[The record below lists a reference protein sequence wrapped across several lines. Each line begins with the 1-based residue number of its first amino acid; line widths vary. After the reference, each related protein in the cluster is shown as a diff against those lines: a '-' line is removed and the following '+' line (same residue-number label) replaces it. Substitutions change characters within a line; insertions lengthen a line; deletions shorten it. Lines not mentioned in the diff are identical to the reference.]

1 MIYFTVFHG
10 NRNPLNEIA
19 IVRVILGPT
28 AVEENLSEFLASH
41 LRPHNPGGCA
51 RAGAEQ
57 RL

>member
-10 NRNPLNEIA
+10 TRNPLNEIA

-28 AVEENLSEFLASH
+28 AVEKNLSEFLASH
-41 LRPHNPGGCA
+41 LRCHDPGGCP

-57 RL
+57 CL